1 MQRGGTIRIRTRFC
15 TSFTDMVLGRD
26 STVVPRS
33 YGGAGSATII
43 TDCLVPGCHLANLS
57 RIGEIAQIGLARVN
71 SPSLLLVCYPDIIL
85 KLEIQ
90 RTRNV
95 RT

>member
-1 MQRGGTIRIRTRFC
+1 MAGAPQLV
-15 TSFTDMVLGRD
+15 SAPMVG
-26 STVVPRS
+26 P
-33 YGGAGSATII
+33 AATII